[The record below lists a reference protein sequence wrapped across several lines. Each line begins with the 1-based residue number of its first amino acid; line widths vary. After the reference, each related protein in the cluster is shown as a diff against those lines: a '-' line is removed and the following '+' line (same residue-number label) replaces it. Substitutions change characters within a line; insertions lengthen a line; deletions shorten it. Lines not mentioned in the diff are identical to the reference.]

1 MLEDRQTAIVFK
13 VIVQPHPMHGLAQD
27 ARQRRLTNF
36 DGFSAQ
42 IGAVQFKQIKCIQE
56 CPWLVPPVTS
66 TWNAATPLSSQQTTS
81 PSIRQERTFRW
92 LTACTT
98 SGNRGGGPIV
108 APTGDQPDAHGA
120 TPSHEA
126 VAVVLDLVN
135 PSGPGRRL
143 SAGEGRQ
150 GSIKAEREVDDARNA
165 FA

>member
-1 MLEDRQTAIVFK
+1 MLEDRQTAIVFR

-98 SGNRGGGPIV
+98 SGNRGVVQSLPLRESKWTRTALVGWGGE
-108 APTGDQPDAHGA
+108 TRLDKGGA
-120 TPSHEA
+120 
-126 VAVVLDLVN
+126 
-135 PSGPGRRL
+135 GGR
-143 SAGEGRQ
+143 
-150 GSIKAEREVDDARNA
+150 
-165 FA
+165 